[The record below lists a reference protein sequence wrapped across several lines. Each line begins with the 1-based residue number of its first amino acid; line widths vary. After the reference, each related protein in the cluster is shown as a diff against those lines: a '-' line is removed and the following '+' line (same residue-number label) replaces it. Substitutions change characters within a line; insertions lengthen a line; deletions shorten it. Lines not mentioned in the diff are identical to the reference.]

1 MNQMTQITK
10 CVHDPEWIN
19 FPFLLVDFM
28 ASFSRTSRSLTLG
41 ILVIFYLIH
50 CLHAQQPQQAQKPH
64 IIMIVADDLVSIL
77 FFFLN
82 KVTLEIE
89 PSTYA
94 LCKRKTFNW
103 FLFISN
109 AFEELFNLFSI
120 SQVIFKLFS

>member
-1 MNQMTQITK
+1 MNQIIQITK
-10 CVHDPEWIN
+10 CVHDPDWAN

-64 IIMIVADDLVSIL
+64 IIMIVADDLVSIFY

-82 KVTLEIE
+82 KVILEIE

-94 LCKRKTFNW
+94 LCKRKNVW
-103 FLFISN
+103 LILFY
-109 AFEELFNLFSI
+109 L
-120 SQVIFKLFS
+120 

>member
-10 CVHDPEWIN
+10 CVHDPDWTN

-64 IIMIVADDLVSIL
+64 IIMIVADDLVSIFY
-77 FFFLN
+77 FFSLN

-94 LCKRKTFNW
+94 LCKRKNVLLI
-103 FLFISN
+103 LFY
-109 AFEELFNLFSI
+109 L
-120 SQVIFKLFS
+120 